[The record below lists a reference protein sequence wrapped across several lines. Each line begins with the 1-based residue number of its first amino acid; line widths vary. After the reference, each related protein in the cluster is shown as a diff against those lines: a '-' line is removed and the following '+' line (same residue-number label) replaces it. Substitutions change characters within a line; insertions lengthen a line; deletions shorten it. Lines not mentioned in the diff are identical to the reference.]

1 MAAEQAGVGLEELEH
16 FGESAGAE
24 VIVAA
29 DARALLEMDGRGE
42 AVRGEHLVR
51 DLERLLEADWAAPAV
66 RADLQE
72 DLVGNVVVRGA
83 EQLDED
89 LRKGTRLSVNVDRL
103 ESLGYGSGR
112 DLALHA
118 AAGPLDERGDQLAG
132 ILQAHLGVLAQ
143 ADAAASVRSP
153 QPELGDRER
162 GDRGLLLGG
171 AHLVTAAHGVD
182 SVEIHRQRG
191 VQRIVGL
198 T

>member
-1 MAAEQAGVGLEELEH
+1 MAAEQVSVGLEELEH
-16 FGESAGAE
+16 FGEAAGGE
-24 VIVAA
+24 VVVAA

-51 DLERLLEADWAAPAV
+51 DLERLLEADWPAQAL

-89 LRKGTRLSVNVDRL
+89 LRKGTRLLVNVDRL
-103 ESLGYGSGR
+103 ESFGYGSGR

-118 AAGPLDERGDQLAG
+118 AAGPLDERGDQFAG
-132 ILQAHLGVLAQ
+132 ILQAHRGVLAQ
-143 ADAAASVRSP
+143 ADAAGSLIRTS

-171 AHLVTAAHGVD
+171 AHLVAAA
-182 SVEIHRQRG
+182 
-191 VQRIVGL
+191 
-198 T
+198 